1 MTDHWAKTFRA
12 KVNSLLE
19 DRRNWSVDGCGL
31 DESSL
36 NALEQAARVLERA
49 AERLELQELAKTVT
63 KASDSPEERPIRR
76 FQKI

>member
-12 KVNSLLE
+12 KVDSLLE

-49 AERLELQELAKTVT
+49 SERLELQELQKTAT
-63 KASDSPEERPIRR
+63 GASDRASDNPEEEPQY
-76 FQKI
+76 F